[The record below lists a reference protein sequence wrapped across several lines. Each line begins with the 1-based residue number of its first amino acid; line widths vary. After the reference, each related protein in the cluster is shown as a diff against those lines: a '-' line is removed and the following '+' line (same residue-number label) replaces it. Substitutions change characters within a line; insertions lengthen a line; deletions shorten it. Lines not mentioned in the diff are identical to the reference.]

1 VGNEQD
7 SSTSQPSGEENA
19 QACVLRLISEERVD
33 QVIDGDQRGTFHKE
47 VLRAELA
54 SGRHLALVRKYSD
67 TVPSRGAVVLIH
79 GFAQN
84 RYSWHLERRS
94 LVNFLADRGIDTYN
108 LELAGHGRSREFGT
122 PPPRA
127 FSDYIDDCA
136 EVLKAVAHYSEQG
149 KVFVLGHSM
158 GGAVCYASAPLCA
171 EHIAGV
177 ITMGGI
183 YRFGRN
189 PLLAQLARLFTLV
202 DRHTPVIRRLGLG
215 FNTRGLGRGLI
226 RLLPL
231 ADELSWSLPIAGWVP
246 GSTEKSIISERVL
259 KGFDW
264 TGLGIAMQ
272 VMGWAAN
279 GRFDGEDGTD
289 YRARFKALD
298 LPLLVIAGNE
308 DRLATPDDVRP
319 AWEES
324 QSSDKTYR
332 EFSPVEDEI
341 HWGHLC
347 IVLGAKASLH
357 VWPLLADW
365 MLERCD

>member
-1 VGNEQD
+1 MLERLSSESVEQ
-7 SSTSQPSGEENA
+7 T
-19 QACVLRLISEERVD
+19 
-33 QVIDGDQRGTFHKE
+33 IDGDREGLFQKE
-47 VLRAELA
+47 VLRATLP
-54 SGRHLALVRKYSD
+54 SGRQLALVRKFSASA
-67 TVPSRGAVVLIH
+67 PCRGAVVLIH

-84 RYSWHLERRS
+84 RYSWHLEQRS
-94 LVNFLADRGIDTYN
+94 LVNFLADRGLDTYN

-122 PPPRA
+122 APLHA
-127 FSDYIDDCA
+127 FSDYVGDCA
-136 EVLKAVAHYSEQG
+136 EVLTAIADYSGQG

-158 GGAVCYASAPLCA
+158 GGAVCYAAAPLCA
-171 EHIAGV
+171 DHIAGV

-183 YRFGRN
+183 YYFGRN
-189 PLLAQLARLFTLV
+189 PLLSQLARLLTV
-202 DRHTPVIRRLGLG
+202 ANRRSRVVRRLRLG
-215 FNTRGLGRGLI
+215 FNTRGLGRGLV

-246 GSTEKSIISERVL
+246 GSTEKNIIRERIL

-264 TGLGIAMQ
+264 TGLGVCMQ
-272 VMGWAAN
+272 MMGWAHN

-289 YRARFKALD
+289 YRARFAALD
-298 LPLLVIAGNE
+298 CPLLVVSGNE

-332 EFSPVEDEI
+332 EFSPVLDEV

-347 IVLGAKASLH
+347 IVLGAKASH
-357 VWPLLADW
+357 YVWPLLADW
-365 MLERCD
+365 ILDRCTGDDVRPLI